1 MYLQIQAASSN
12 RPILTPKYL
21 TSQGKV
27 DGRRRGNKLNKQLP
41 PPPPLHI
48 PSAHPHYSATQPQTS
63 LSSSDL
69 STPHY
74 FPSPLSD
81 APSSA
86 SASHKPRR
94 IVASH
99 RTVSVPMPSVSVP
112 IPPESI
118 SLSLDE
124 PQPSAHV
131 PHRHPA
137 SPGSALLDTIN
148 AVAMGISGGPS
159 YPRRGLSTLSAQI
172 HSIACRSTKKR
183 PEPPGWRRLLE
194 SAAD

>member
-21 TSQGKV
+21 TSQGKI
-27 DGRRRGNKLNKQLP
+27 DGRRRGNKQNKQLP

-81 APSSA
+81 APSSVA

-99 RTVSVPMPSVSVP
+99 RTISVPVSSVSVP
-112 IPPESI
+112 IAPESI

-124 PQPSAHV
+124 PPPQPSASSI
-131 PHRHPA
+131 PQKQHPA

-159 YPRRGLSTLSAQI
+159 YPRRGLHNGVVCSN
-172 HSIACRSTKKR
+172 
-183 PEPPGWRRLLE
+183 
-194 SAAD
+194 